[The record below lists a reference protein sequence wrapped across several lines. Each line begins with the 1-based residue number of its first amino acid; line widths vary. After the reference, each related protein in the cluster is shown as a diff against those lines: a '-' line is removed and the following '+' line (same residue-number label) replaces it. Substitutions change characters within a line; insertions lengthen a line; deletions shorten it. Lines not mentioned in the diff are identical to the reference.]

1 MTSTGPSLEDRIK
14 SITAVVS
21 AISGF
26 LAVLPGLSKNCR
38 EGVEEATKLK
48 LNLPPWA
55 WLLIALVLLVSG
67 ALLSLDKIKRLFKKL
82 TERSSLRRPEALWL
96 RADRPDHLIG
106 REGDVERLTKLC
118 KDFRLIFLV
127 GESGAGKSALLQSGL
142 VPSWAESKSSSFLPI
157 YLDVWGEDWEQGPRQ
172 SLCDCVWK
180 ALSAKDREILT
191 LKEAARPEALV
202 ALLGTLSASLQRT
215 AVILLD
221 QFDDY
226 QSRHRSLF
234 LPPNRKTWLS
244 AKNLVKKNAFWRDLQ
259 TLLAGGAV
267 RCVIATRSDAADG
280 LECIRVVPPR
290 TYRLERLEKSD
301 VETLLTRLTES
312 VAPAD
317 PVVVAPEAGWDRLK
331 ERLARDLDQDG
342 AILPVQMRTAF
353 RGLAALPALTP
364 RAYDREGALQGIAA
378 AYIEQQ
384 ITNATL
390 NSDLSKSQV
399 LSLLLALVDRERLKT
414 LWKTE
419 DELKKAVIA
428 NGSAADERA
437 INRGVP
443 IALSF
448 LEDRE
453 IVRQR
458 LDPDTR
464 GHVWLLY
471 HDYLTNGILEA
482 DRRAN
487 VWPSLLQEKFR
498 SYEDA
503 GARYG
508 RKWWALL
515 SPLQQIG
522 LFSQHLRGRL
532 RYGRYGS
539 YALLSLARWAPYLLL
554 VFLCIFGWHW
564 TEERRQAQRDHDE
577 ARALLSALGTEW
589 ETEWDALWRLAASSD
604 SVRFSFLEQA
614 LADPGDCRRIDSRAE
629 NVLQALVG
637 LDPVR
642 KEHIIEILLSHYN
655 ITYVYSNRNI
665 ISTASTLL
673 ASRSTR
679 NHKVLA
685 STFLIAAIEKTTN
698 PYALCALAE
707 GLKAVPGK
715 LEPADAQKASAAL
728 LATIEKTT
736 NPFVLRAL
744 AEGLKAVLGKLEP
757 ADAQKAYAA
766 LVAAIEKTTDSSALH
781 ALAEGLKAVPGVVD
795 VATLLNLAK
804 FPNCVDDLRAAVL
817 EIIERQNAPA
827 KFEGDVWKMVEWTQ
841 QQKPP
846 LDVTSPP
853 KRRQRQ

>member
-1 MTSTGPSLEDRIK
+1 
-14 SITAVVS
+14 
-21 AISGF
+21 
-26 LAVLPGLSKNCR
+26 
-38 EGVEEATKLK
+38 
-48 LNLPPWA
+48 
-55 WLLIALVLLVSG
+55 
-67 ALLSLDKIKRLFKKL
+67 
-82 TERSSLRRPEALWL
+82 
-96 RADRPDHLIG
+96 
-106 REGDVERLTKLC
+106 
-118 KDFRLIFLV
+118 
-127 GESGAGKSALLQSGL
+127 
-142 VPSWAESKSSSFLPI
+142 
-157 YLDVWGEDWEQGPRQ
+157 
-172 SLCDCVWK
+172 
-180 ALSAKDREILT
+180 
-191 LKEAARPEALV
+191 
-202 ALLGTLSASLQRT
+202 
-215 AVILLD
+215 
-221 QFDDY
+221 
-226 QSRHRSLF
+226 
-234 LPPNRKTWLS
+234 
-244 AKNLVKKNAFWRDLQ
+244 
-259 TLLAGGAV
+259 
-267 RCVIATRSDAADG
+267 
-280 LECIRVVPPR
+280 
-290 TYRLERLEKSD
+290 TYRLERLEKSN

-312 VAPAD
+312 VDPAN
-317 PVVVAPEAGWDRLK
+317 PVVVAPEAGWERLK

-353 RGLAALPALTP
+353 HGLAALPALTP
-364 RAYDREGALQGIAA
+364 RAYDREGALQGIEA
-378 AYIEQQ
+378 AYIELQ
-384 ITNATL
+384 ITKTAL
-390 NSDLSKSQV
+390 DSDLSKSQV

-419 DELKKAVIA
+419 DELKEAVIA

-443 IALSF
+443 IALGS

-464 GHVWLLY
+464 GHAWLLD

-564 TEERRQAQRDHDE
+564 TKERWQAQGDQVE
-577 ARALLSALGTEW
+577 ARVLLSDLGTEK
-589 ETEWDALWRLAASSD
+589 EWDALWRLAASSD

-614 LADPGDCRRIDSRAE
+614 LADPGDCRRIDSCAK
-629 NVLQALVG
+629 NALQALVG

-642 KEHIIEILLSHYN
+642 KEHIIEILLSPDN
-655 ITYVYSNRNI
+655 INYSCSNRNI

-685 STFLIAAIEKTTN
+685 STCLIEAIEKTTQADFR
-698 PYALCALAE
+698 ALSALAE
-707 GLKAVPGK
+707 GLKAVLGK
-715 LEPADAQKASAAL
+715 LEPADAQKTSAAL
-728 LATIEKTT
+728 VAAIEKTT
-736 NPFVLRAL
+736 DPGALSAL

-766 LVAAIEKTTDSSALH
+766 LVAAIEKTTDTYYDTYKLL
-781 ALAEGLKAVPGVVD
+781 ALAKGLKAVPGKLEPADAQKASAALV
-795 VATLLNLAK
+795 
-804 FPNCVDDLRAAVL
+804 AAVKKSYFARRAL
-817 EIIERQNAPA
+817 A
-827 KFEGDVWKMVEWTQ
+827 EG
-841 QQKPP
+841 
-846 LDVTSPP
+846 
-853 KRRQRQ
+853 